1 MSLNGFELLASG
13 RGQRLERWSD
23 RVILRPET
31 SAIWPWPQGVVLPDW
46 DGLYHGNSASGGH
59 WEWRSSLPE
68 SASVHFGR
76 LSFHIRP
83 TASKHLGLF
92 PEQAANWDWIMGMI
106 RQVST
111 GSPPP
116 RILNLFGY
124 TGGATLA
131 AASAGCAVTHVDSSK
146 AMVTW
151 CSENARLSGMESL
164 PIRYI
169 VEDVLTFLQRELRR
183 GKKYDAVVM
192 DPPAFGRAKGGG
204 LWKLSE
210 HLPSL
215 VDSVHQILSDNPL
228 FLLLNIYSD
237 NLGGLPLDRIAE
249 TLNLHGGIT
258 VEEPLGLVGTM
269 DGKYLPCG
277 TAYRWS
283 AV

>member
-1 MSLNGFELLASG
+1 
-13 RGQRLERWSD
+13 
-23 RVILRPET
+23 
-31 SAIWPWPQGVVLPDW
+31 
-46 DGLYHGNSASGGH
+46 
-59 WEWRSSLPE
+59 
-68 SASVHFGR
+68 
-76 LSFHIRP
+76 
-83 TASKHLGLF
+83 
-92 PEQAANWDWIMGMI
+92 MGMI